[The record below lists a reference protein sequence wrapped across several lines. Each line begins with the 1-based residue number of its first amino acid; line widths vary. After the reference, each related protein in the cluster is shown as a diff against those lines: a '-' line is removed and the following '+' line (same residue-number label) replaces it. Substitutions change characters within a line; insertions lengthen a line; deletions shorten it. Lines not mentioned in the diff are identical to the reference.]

1 LGNKQKISTENH
13 YRKARAEARAAR
25 GDANDPERC
34 VLRDNGRP
42 KIRLIADGSTHDRT
56 FTLMTIGSQFTVGDD
71 VQYRTTKKVL
81 WGVDCPGLR

>member
-34 VLRDNGRP
+34 VLR
-42 KIRLIADGSTHDRT
+42 AT
-56 FTLMTIGSQFTVGDD
+56 TV
-71 VQYRTTKKVL
+71 R
-81 WGVDCPGLR
+81 RSA